1 MIQSNYGKDRDFLQ
15 EKFNVKLAVA
25 VLLEHNGSFL
35 MIRRNRPPGIGLWA
49 LPGGAAKKNETAMV
63 AACREMLEEIGIAI
77 RILGLIGVYCDDNSQ
92 MTLIVYAASSPNEE
106 FTINPEEVQA
116 VEFFDPLNLPKLA
129 FQRDKK
135 VVSDWLMCK
144 RFKAWG

>member
-1 MIQSNYGKDRDFLQ
+1 M
-15 EKFNVKLAVA
+15 KLTVA
-25 VLLEHNGSFL
+25 VLLEQNGSFL
-35 MIRRNRPPGIGLWA
+35 MVRRNRPPGIGLWA
-49 LPGGAAKKNETAMV
+49 LPGGVAEENETAMV
-63 AACREMLEEIGIAI
+63 AACREMLEEVGIAI

-135 VVSDWLMCK
+135 VVNDWLICK
-144 RFKAWG
+144 RFNAWG

>member
-1 MIQSNYGKDRDFLQ
+1 MIQSNCGKDRDFLQ
-15 EKFNVKLAVA
+15 EKVNVKLAVA

-49 LPGGAAKKNETAMV
+49 LPGGAAKENEAAIFTAR
-63 AACREMLEEIGIAI
+63 REMMEELGIKI
-77 RILGLIGVYCDDNSQ
+77 QVLGVIGVYYEDNSE
-92 MTLIVYAASSPNEE
+92 MVLIVFAGSPSKLE
-106 FTINPEEVQA
+106 FRINPEEVQA
-116 VEFFDPLNLPKLA
+116 VGFFDPDSIPKLA

-135 VVSDWLMCK
+135 VVSDWLICK